1 MRGNFWHPMERR
13 EPEDTISCT
22 GTAAAVPAYRRTEG
36 SDAGFHD
43 HKWQSRRTHQGILIY
58 IRRHERCFL
67 GWYVDVSA
75 LKAEQKYD
83 IKLDLPELMPG
94 QFQGLFVENIETR
107 RTGAIK

>member
-1 MRGNFWHPMERR
+1 MKVSM
-13 EPEDTISCT
+13 TIN
-22 GTAAAVPAYRRTEG
+22 GKAVELTKAY
-36 SDAGFHD
+36 S
-43 HKWQSRRTHQGILIY
+43 S

-67 GWYVDVSA
+67 GWYVDVRA